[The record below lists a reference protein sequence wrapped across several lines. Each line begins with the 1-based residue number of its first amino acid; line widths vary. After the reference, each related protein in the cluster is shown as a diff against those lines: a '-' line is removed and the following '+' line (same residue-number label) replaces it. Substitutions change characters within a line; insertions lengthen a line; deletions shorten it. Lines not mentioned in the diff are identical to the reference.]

1 MKKWIGSIVLI
12 VGISACASQIPLVI
26 RTQPA
31 TQVALKDARVNDSTE
46 RLKVR
51 WGGTIARV
59 INESDFTYFEIVERK
74 LSKSGRPL
82 NTDAS
87 GGRFLAKI
95 NGFLDPAIYAEG
107 RLITVIGNISGQETR
122 PIGQFSYPFVILEA
136 ENFYLWAKQPEVYYE
151 VDPYWYHDPWYPFP
165 YRYYFRKDH

>member
-1 MKKWIGSIVLI
+1 MNKWLWSIILI
-12 VGISACASQIPLVI
+12 MGISACASQIPLVI

-31 TQVALKDARVNDSTE
+31 TQVALNDAQVSHDTALS
-46 RLKVR
+46 LKVR

-95 NGFLDPAIYAEG
+95 KGFLDPAIYAEG
-107 RLITVIGNISGQETR
+107 RLITVVGNIIGQETR
-122 PIGQFSYPFVILEA
+122 PIGQFSYPFVVLEA
-136 ENFYLWAKQPEVYYE
+136 ENFYLWEKQPDVYYE
-151 VDPYWYHDPWYPFP
+151 VDPFWYYDPWYPFP
-165 YRYYFRKDH
+165 HRYYFRKD